1 MVLVLVIGDLHV
13 PHRAV
18 DLPAKF
24 KKLLA
29 PGKIN
34 KILCTGNLNSKEA
47 MDYLRGVSP
56 DMTAVQ
62 GDFDD
67 PSVLVGGNPLPLS
80 ASVTVGT
87 VRIGVIHGHSV
98 IPWGDRLALS
108 GVARELDVDVL
119 VSGHT
124 HAFEAFESEG
134 RFYIN
139 PGSATG
145 AFSSF
150 RPLVSVPLPVPDAVA
165 PAAAA
170 APALEG
176 ESAGDAEV
184 RNGDAVK
191 CDDAVPE
198 DSKDEKKLDQQESP
212 ADAKVNAIDGE
223 ESGSDDEEEEDE
235 DEVDNVHD
243 EDDPINP
250 IGAWGAPAKKKKK
263 KKVKEPASTVAAE
276 GANTQSPAPPAAVI
290 EKERVRTH
298 KLVSDIVPSFALLDV
313 QGNNVVVYV
322 YKLIDGDV
330 KVEKLDFVKKM
341 E

>member
-34 KILCTGNLNSKEA
+34 KILCTGNVNSKEA
-47 MDYLRGVSP
+47 MDYLRGVSA

-150 RPLVSVPLPVPDAVA
+150 RPLVSVPLPVPPA
-165 PAAAA
+165 AAAA
-170 APALEG
+170 APALE
-176 ESAGDAEV
+176 SDTVAGDVEV
-184 RNGDAVK
+184 GNGDAGK
-191 CDDAVPE
+191 NDDAVAN
-198 DSKDEKKLDQQESP
+198 DSKDEKKLDHQESP
-212 ADAKVNAIDGE
+212 VDAKDNAINGEE
-223 ESGSDDEEEEDE
+223 ESGSDEEEEDDE
-235 DEVDNVHD
+235 DDNDNVHD

-250 IGAWGAPAKKKKK
+250 IGAWGAPAKKKRKK
-263 KKVKEPASTVAAE
+263 KAKETTSAAE
-276 GANTQSPAPPAAVI
+276 GANTQSPPPAPATVV

-341 E
+341 V

>member
-150 RPLVSVPLPVPDAVA
+150 RPLVSVPLPVPA
-165 PAAAA
+165 AAAA
-170 APALEG
+170 APALE
-176 ESAGDAEV
+176 SDTVAGDAEV
-184 RNGDAVK
+184 RNGDAGK
-191 CDDAVPE
+191 NDDAVAN
-198 DSKDEKKLDQQESP
+198 DSKDEKKVDQQELP
-212 ADAKVNAIDGE
+212 VDANDNAINGE
-223 ESGSDDEEEEDE
+223 ESGSDDDEEEED
-235 DEVDNVHD
+235 DDGSMDNVHD

-263 KKVKEPASTVAAE
+263 KKAKETTSAAAAE
-276 GANTQSPAPPAAVI
+276 GANTQSSAPPATVV

-341 E
+341 V